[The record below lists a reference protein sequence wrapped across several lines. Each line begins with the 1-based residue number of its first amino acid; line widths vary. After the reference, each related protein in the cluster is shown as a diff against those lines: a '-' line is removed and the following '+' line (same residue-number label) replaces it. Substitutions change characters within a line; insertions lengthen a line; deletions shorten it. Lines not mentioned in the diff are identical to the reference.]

1 MANLW
6 QFFGLP
12 DPDVQTKPV
21 KKEVKPVI
29 KESKTPIPKQEV
41 KETTITWR
49 GAITPD
55 GDKFHDLAESTWGK
69 QTEVRQNLR
78 GLRYITPDEKHRL
91 PIDGMEQRLS
101 EGDILIVDLRNL
113 VHMDAHQNACR
124 RMLRELSDSLALPAF
139 TLDEEEKILLL
150 PGAGITIDIS
160 NHSLGLTPVIS

>member
-12 DPDVQTKPV
+12 DPDIQTKPV
-21 KKEVKPVI
+21 KKEVKPVAT
-29 KESKTPIPKQEV
+29 ESKAPIPKQEE

-55 GDKFHDLAESTWGK
+55 GDRFHDLAESTWGK
-69 QTEVRQNLR
+69 RTEVRGNLR
-78 GLRYITPDEKHRL
+78 GLRYITPDEKYRL

-101 EGDILIVDLRNL
+101 DGDILIVDLRNL

>member
-12 DPDVQTKPV
+12 DPDAQAKPV

-29 KESKTPIPKQEV
+29 TESKAVIPKQEV
-41 KETTITWR
+41 KETAITWR
-49 GAITPD
+49 GATTPD
-55 GDKFHDLAESTWGK
+55 GDKFHDLAESSWGK
-69 QTEVRQNLR
+69 QTEVGGHLR
-78 GLRYITPDEKHRL
+78 GLRYITPDGKYRL

-139 TLDEEEKILLL
+139 ALDEEEKILLL

>member
-12 DPDVQTKPV
+12 DPDAQTKPV

-29 KESKTPIPKQEV
+29 TESKATISKQDV
-41 KETTITWR
+41 KETAITWR

-69 QTEVRQNLR
+69 HTEVGENLR
-78 GLRYITPDEKHRL
+78 GLRYITPDGKYRL

-139 TLDEEEKILLL
+139 ALDEEEKILLL

>member
-12 DPDVQTKPV
+12 DPDAQTKPV

-29 KESKTPIPKQEV
+29 TESKAPISKQDV
-41 KETTITWR
+41 KETAITWR
-49 GAITPD
+49 GATTPD
-55 GDKFHDLAESTWGK
+55 GDKFHDLAESSWGK
-69 QTEVRQNLR
+69 QTEVGGHLR
-78 GLRYITPDEKHRL
+78 GLRYITPDGKYRL

-139 TLDEEEKILLL
+139 ALDEEEKILLL

>member
-29 KESKTPIPKQEV
+29 NESKVPIPKQEV
-41 KETTITWR
+41 KESTIAWR
-49 GAITPD
+49 GAMTPD
-55 GDKFHDLAESTWGK
+55 GDKFHDLAASTWEK
-69 QTEVRQNLR
+69 QTEVSQTLR
-78 GLRYITPDEKHRL
+78 GLRYITPNEKYRL

-124 RMLRELSDSLALPAF
+124 RMLRELSDSIH
-139 TLDEEEKILLL
+139 LD
-150 PGAGITIDIS
+150 
-160 NHSLGLTPVIS
+160 